1 MVTIADMETFS
12 MSIDSGM
19 EEWNPMDA
27 KGWRK
32 ALVTAKALTISLSG
46 KRNYGDPGNDYVAGK
61 TLKNGRDCDSKMSL
75 TFPNGDK
82 LEMDCVISVTNFAGG
97 DSTNVQPLEFDL
109 ASHGEPV
116 FTTAPV
122 EELSK

>member
-116 FTTAPV
+116 FTTAPG
-122 EELSK
+122 E